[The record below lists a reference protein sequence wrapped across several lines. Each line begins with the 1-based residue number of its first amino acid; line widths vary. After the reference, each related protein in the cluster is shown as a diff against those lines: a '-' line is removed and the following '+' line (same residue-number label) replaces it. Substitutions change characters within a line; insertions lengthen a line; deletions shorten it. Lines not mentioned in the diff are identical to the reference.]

1 MLLNMSRYFFDNILA
16 ADSLNPNIANEKF
29 FTAFKIFVQ
38 NCTTEELCASAA
50 PLKLHWHFAQVI
62 KVLYE
67 GQTRNW
73 QCNETL
79 RKIFQ
84 PVYERIG
91 VSALRKQ
98 LTKVTETTN

>member
-1 MLLNMSRYFFDNILA
+1 M
-16 ADSLNPNIANEKF
+16 
-29 FTAFKIFVQ
+29 
-38 NCTTEELCASAA
+38 
-50 PLKLHWHFAQVI
+50 I

-91 VSALRKQ
+91 VSALRKE
-98 LTKVTETTN
+98 LTKVTETNNKFLKSPEYLRNGEESANVVDQLRGKLFDQNPSYSFSYDSIY